1 MAVKSFIRGDFRT
14 LIIDNDYPTNYKVYY
29 NGKWN
34 YIQDEESFINRLNPD
49 LGESYLNRFNLKVL
63 DNNKWVSLAIL
74 ENYYNKNEKRNSIF
88 YRVITKENFNFKPR
102 AVNFTEVDA
111 RLGLNNLQ
119 TPFASNEIKYNKKEI
134 EEITDKVQKDEIL
147 YKLGNVE
154 IYNELDTI
162 NYKLSEKDN
171 FESNTNTNFL
181 EDKTELDYYYN
192 TQETEVLELNNSNT
206 FEISEQLEITDN
218 CITFKKDLLNTKK
231 VKEILINN
239 WKSVAGD
246 PSRAPG
252 NNGGGIFRFFDE
264 NSNLIESGNVI
275 TNNTTNGETENFIVE
290 SYSTIG
296 FFTSFYPINAVR
308 TDLTKECIVIQN
320 YFYVTSGTSSNE
332 YLKITFKT
340 PQYITKILSNP
351 LSSSGSYYTNSN
363 YCDVNLI
370 YEDNTQLNIPI
381 TVTSYNQIV
390 ESDCLTQIYNTSDI
404 QYFCT
409 TINKFEN
416 FDINSFSS
424 FSLFGENLDAD
435 SIELKIALSFDENNY
450 FVFKDGNWNSI
461 NKDKTEIFNNGM
473 TSEEFSSITKN
484 DIKDHFGEV
493 QKCDLYFSFLNKKT
507 LYNVPKFEKIYK
519 FYKTKS
525 KENLISVDQ
534 ILINNFIAYDNQ
546 NAGGIYRFYDES
558 GDLIE
563 SGEILNYTGKYAES
577 ENFIMESYDY
587 WTLSGT
593 IEAYGIMNAFRTD
606 LEKSVIPTS
615 DNMYVCNISENEY
628 ASVKFKIP
636 KKISKI
642 ECNPKSKYGGYTHT
656 DKCTVNLM
664 LCGEIIKSYD
674 VFVSSYNEVKV
685 LENLNDMLYYD
696 DSIGIVKTNT
706 NQLKNINKIEKIQII
721 ANELKN
727 TKVKVALSVDS
738 KNTYLKFNG
747 TNWNTIQENDIIN
760 NGNTINEI
768 NNLTY
773 QDFSCLDLTNKT
785 LDFIVCIETSDA
797 TVTPNIKKII
807 VTSMNKE

>member
-29 NGKWN
+29 NGRWN
-34 YIQDEESFINRLNPD
+34 YIQDEESFTKRLNPD

-63 DNNKWVSLAIL
+63 DNNQWVRLAIL
-74 ENYYNKNEKRNSIF
+74 DNYYNKNEKRNSIF

-218 CITFKKDLLNTKK
+218 CITFKKDLSNAKK

-239 WKSVAGD
+239 WKLVDFDYSW
-246 PSRAPG
+246 PI
-252 NNGGGIFRFFDE
+252 GGGIFRFYDK
-264 NSNLIESGNVI
+264 SGNLIKSGNVI
-275 TNNTTNGETENFIVE
+275 SNNATNGETENFIVE
-290 SYSTIG
+290 SYSSHSSPYTPVNGI
-296 FFTSFYPINAVR
+296 R
-308 TDLTKECIVIQN
+308 TDLFEDCVPTKDCMYI
-320 YFYVTSGTSSNE
+320 TSSMSEKE
-332 YLKITFKT
+332 YLKITFKN
-340 PQYITKILSNP
+340 PQYILKILANP
-351 LSSSGSYYTNSN
+351 LCSYGGVARMN
-363 YCDVNLI
+363 YCEINLI
-370 YEDNTQLNIPI
+370 YEDDSIINIP
-381 TVTSYNQIV
+381 VKVSNYNEV
-390 ESDCLTQIYNTSDI
+390 AELNDLCQIYNIEDI

-409 TINKFEN
+409 TVNKFEN
-416 FDINSFSS
+416 FNIDSFLK
-424 FSLFGENLDAD
+424 FSLFGENLDKN
-435 SIELKIALSFDENNY
+435 SIDLKIALSFDENNY
-450 FVFKDGNWNSI
+450 FIFKDENWNSI
-461 NKDKTEIFNNGM
+461 NKDSTEIFNNGM
-473 TSEEFSSITKN
+473 TLEEFTSITKN
-484 DIKDHFGEV
+484 DIKDYFGEV
-493 QKCDLYFSFLNKKT
+493 QKCDLYFSFLNKKAFKNQPIFKKV
-507 LYNVPKFEKIYK
+507 LKIYK
-519 FYKTKS
+519 IKS
-525 KENLISVDQ
+525 EQNYLMSDQ
-534 ILINNFIAYDNQ
+534 ILINNFTTYNQ
-546 NAGGIYRFYDES
+546 VAGGIFRFYDEND
-558 GDLIE
+558 DLIE
-563 SGEILNYTGKYAES
+563 SGEILNYTGTYAES

-587 WTLSGT
+587 LNSYPVEHLS
-593 IEAYGIMNAFRTD
+593 IMNAFRTD
-606 LEKSVIPTS
+606 IEKSVIPSTG
-615 DNMYVCNISENEY
+615 NLYITGVCNGNQY
-628 ASVKFKIP
+628 ASVKFKSS

-642 ECNPKSKYGGYTHT
+642 ECNINPANGYIPYTKS
-656 DKCTVNLM
+656 CILNLM
-664 LCGEIIKSYD
+664 YQNNIIKSINMESD
-674 VFVSSYNEVKV
+674 GTHNVIDI
-685 LENLNDMLYYD
+685 LENFNSIHYYN
-696 DSIGIVKTNT
+696 DSIGVIKTNT
-706 NQLKNINKIEKIQII
+706 NQLQNINKIEKIKIV
-721 ANELKN
+721 ANELEN
-727 TKVKVALSVDS
+727 TKVRIALSVNS
-738 KNTYLKFNG
+738 KSTYLKFNG
-747 TNWNTIQENDIIN
+747 TNWDTIQENDIIN

-785 LDFIVCIETSDA
+785 LDFIVCMETSDT